1 MCHPGLLWAQ
11 VMADQQAAT
20 LQTQQM
26 LRQLRQELRQ
36 QLPGT
41 GMEQSQAFQRLEV
54 KLSAL
59 EGSVL
64 SAGQG
69 GSVQP

>member
-1 MCHPGLLWAQ
+1 MTYCWAQ

-20 LQTQQM
+20 QQTQQM

-36 QLPGT
+36 QLPGAAA
-41 GMEQSQAFQRLEV
+41 ESQSLAFQRLEA

-69 GSVQP
+69 GSVSNNA